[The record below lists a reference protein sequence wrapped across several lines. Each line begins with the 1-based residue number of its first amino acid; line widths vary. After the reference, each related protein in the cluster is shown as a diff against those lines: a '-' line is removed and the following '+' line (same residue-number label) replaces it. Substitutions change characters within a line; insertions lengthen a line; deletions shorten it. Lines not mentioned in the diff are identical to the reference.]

1 MFLGMKVG
9 GGMAVIPKEL
19 RLSRAQI
26 RDALDTIPMERI
38 LTSVKLTP
46 KQRKFAKM
54 VAQGYSQAQAYL
66 ETYGHRGKMK
76 MRPAIQKEIEAYK
89 MAMEAAEIRTPQYLR
104 QLVIQSLVNLVI
116 DETVS
121 AGTRVQAI
129 KALGQITEV
138 AAFTEKRTVEH
149 VLNPEVLKKQ
159 ITETLRGMSDD
170 VVDVDALL
178 VEVRGGAASS
188 SSALKSVDI

>member
-1 MFLGMKVG
+1 MGDEVFADPERFKNLFHTRKIE
-9 GGMAVIPKEL
+9 GMAFLALPE
-19 RLSRAQI
+19 RAQLP
-26 RDALDTIPMERI
+26 DPVHALLARSVFVGLGVR
-38 LTSVKLTP
+38 LTQPLVHCCSNNQYMT
-46 KQRKFAKM
+46 AM
-54 VAQGYSQAQAYL
+54 V
-66 ETYGHRGKMK
+66 
-76 MRPAIQKEIEAYK
+76 
-89 MAMEAAEIRTPQYLR
+89 AAEIRTPQYLR

-178 VEVRGGAASS
+178 VEVRGGSSPS

>member
-1 MFLGMKVG
+1 
-9 GGMAVIPKEL
+9 
-19 RLSRAQI
+19 
-26 RDALDTIPMERI
+26 
-38 LTSVKLTP
+38 
-46 KQRKFAKM
+46 
-54 VAQGYSQAQAYL
+54 
-66 ETYGHRGKMK
+66 MK

-178 VEVRGGAASS
+178 VEVRGGSSPS